1 MILTIIIFILVLSVL
16 VFVHEFGH
24 FWTARRFG
32 VRADEFGFGFPPRAI
47 GFYKDVNG
55 KWRKVVGKK
64 EVTDAADTIYSINW
78 IPLGGF
84 VKIKGEEGDNEQDPD
99 SFANKRPW
107 KRALILSAGVIMNV
121 VLAVVLFSIGS
132 MVGIPKA
139 VNEVGDRVTI
149 TDKKI
154 QIVEVLPDT
163 PAEKADLR
171 MADILMS
178 INGKEFDSIGEVQE
192 YVDSHGEEEL
202 TYTVK
207 RGDETKK
214 VTVTPE
220 ELEGTD
226 REGVGVALVA
236 TGLVKYPFFT
246 AIWEGIKT
254 TGFLLV
260 GIVVAL
266 FGLIKGLIVGEG
278 VSGGVAGPVGIAA
291 LTGQVAEMGFVYLM
305 QFTALLSVNLA
316 IINFIPFPALDGGR
330 VLFLV
335 IEKIKGS
342 PVKKETEAIFH
353 NVGFALLML
362 LILVITFNDILNFVI
377 G

>member
-1 MILTIIIFILVLSVL
+1 MFLTIIIFILVLSVL

-32 VRADEFGFGFPPRAI
+32 VRAEEFGFGFPPRAMGI
-47 GFYKDVNG
+47 YKDVNG
-55 KWRKVVGKK
+55 KWQKVVGKK
-64 EVTDAADTIYSINW
+64 EITDASDTVYSINW
-78 IPLGGF
+78 VPLGGF
-84 VKIKGEEGDNEQDPD
+84 VKIKGEEGDDQDDPD
-99 SFANKRPW
+99 SFANKKIW
-107 KRALILSAGVIMNV
+107 KRTLILSAGVIMNV
-121 VLAVVLFSIGS
+121 VLAAVLFSIGS

-139 VNEVGDRVTI
+139 INGVGDKATI

-154 QIVEVLPDT
+154 QIVEVLPNT
-163 PAEKADLR
+163 PAEESDLR
-171 MADILMS
+171 MADMLVS
-178 INGKEFDSIGEVQE
+178 INGKEFDNVGEIQE
-192 YVDSHGEEEL
+192 YVDSHGDEEL
-202 TYTVK
+202 TYKVK
-207 RGDETKK
+207 RGDEVKE
-214 VTVTPE
+214 VAITPE
-220 ELEGTD
+220 KLESTD
-226 REGVGVALVA
+226 REGVGVALVS

-260 GIVVAL
+260 GIVVAI
-266 FGLIKGLIVGEG
+266 FSLIKGLIVGESVG
-278 VSGGVAGPVGIAA
+278 GGVAGPVGIAA

-330 VLFLV
+330 VLFLA

-353 NVGFALLML
+353 NIGFALLML
-362 LILVITFNDILNFVI
+362 LILIITFNDILNFVT